1 MTGIIQEMRDVVEG
15 IIGDDDKASDI
26 VYALIKQF
34 GGNRLYIP
42 HNDYQLRNRE
52 IKQLASQGVDID
64 LLSKR
69 YQLSAKTVKRII
81 KQP

>member
-64 LLSKR
+64 ILSKR